1 MDLSCQKL
9 TQSEPTW
16 LLSYTRLPTHW
27 ISSWDEI
34 QWVFCDGSNRTWA
47 PGDNSDYGEELQQQK
62 LDVKYPEHPWTSLD
76 FSV

>member
-1 MDLSCQKL
+1 M
-9 TQSEPTW
+9 QSEPTW

-62 LDVKYPEHPWTSLD
+62 LDVKYLLNGGSALRLYVRQPATAY
-76 FSV
+76 